1 MLVLAVEREP
11 EVERVQNQPFLADV
25 DITTRAEGAEL
36 AVGTANVDDADE
48 GVLGIILPA
57 EIVEEETLARAAFGR
72 DHKIIIVDARI
83 EEVECD
89 ELTLAAHIEQGR
101 AAATATGGLDRH
113 HQPCRHHR
121 HPETPL
127 EPL

>member
-1 MLVLAVEREP
+1 MRISDWSS
-11 EVERVQNQPFLADV
+11 DV
-25 DITTRAEGAEL
+25 CSSDL
-36 AVGTANVDDADE
+36 E

-101 AAATATGGLDRH
+101 AAASAKVGLDRR
-113 HQPCRHHR
+113 HQRCRLHR
-121 HPETPL
+121 HPEIALADRKSTRL
-127 EPL
+127 NSSH